1 VIAGLIGNFRVFL
14 LIFARVVALMET
26 APLISSR
33 AIPQTARLGFSLFV
47 AVAVLPW
54 VAGRGYAI
62 PDRAG
67 MYFLLVLGEA
77 AIGLILGFFLNLVFV
92 VFQVGGQFF
101 SLQMGFGA
109 SEVYD
114 PLAQIEVPLMGQFLN
129 LVGMLTF
136 LVISGAQKLLLV
148 GVYRSFQA
156 LRAVDLVMG
165 RQVLFPYLVR
175 SLGQLFMQAL
185 TISFP
190 ILGTLVLVYVTMG
203 LLAKAAPQMNLLLM
217 GFPIAIGAAFIV
229 LILLMPLLVGAFSRL
244 IDGGFE
250 NLAAIIQGLRTQSLQ
265 TQALTPQGGTP

>member
-14 LIFARVVALMET
+14 LVFARVVALVET

-33 AIPQTARLGFSLFV
+33 AIPQTVKLGFSLFV

-54 VAGRGYAI
+54 VAARGYPI

-77 AIGLILGFFLNLVFV
+77 AIGLILGFLLNMVFV
-92 VFQVGGQFF
+92 VFQVAGQFF

-136 LVISGAQKLLLV
+136 LVISGAQKLMLV

-156 LRAVDLVMG
+156 LRAVDLVLG

-203 LLAKAAPQMNLLLM
+203 LLAKAATQMNLLLM
-217 GFPIAIGAAFIV
+217 GFPIAIGTAFII
-229 LILLMPLLVGAFSRL
+229 LILLMPLLVGTFSRL
-244 IDGGFE
+244 IDGGFDT
-250 NLAAIIQGLRTQSLQ
+250 LATIIQGIRTQSLQ
-265 TQALTPQGGTP
+265 SQALIPQGGIR

>member
-1 VIAGLIGNFRVFL
+1 
-14 LIFARVVALMET
+14 MK
-26 APLISSR
+26 R
-33 AIPQTARLGFSLFV
+33 A
-47 AVAVLPW
+47 
-54 VAGRGYAI
+54 
-62 PDRAG
+62 
-67 MYFLLVLGEA
+67 
-77 AIGLILGFFLNLVFV
+77 
-92 VFQVGGQFF
+92 GQFF

-136 LVISGAQKLLLV
+136 LVISGAQKLMLV

-156 LRAVDLVMG
+156 LRAVDLVLG

-217 GFPIAIGAAFIV
+217 GFPIAIGTAFII
-229 LILLMPLLVGAFSRL
+229 LILLMPLLVGTFSRL
-244 IDGGFE
+244 IDGGFDT
-250 NLAAIIQGLRTQSLQ
+250 LATIIQGIRTQSLQ
-265 TQALTPQGGTP
+265 SQALIPQGGIR